1 MNELNYIRSTLS
13 DRDLLEQLAE
23 EAAELSQAA
32 LKLIRADGGTNPT
45 PIDESAAFDSLE
57 EEFMDVLAVM
67 AAYRGG
73 YRYVWEYT
81 GDSINRD
88 KWERWYERV
97 KGAQKK

>member
-45 PIDESAAFDSLE
+45 PIDEAAAFDSLE

-88 KWERWYERV
+88 KWQRWVQRV
-97 KGAQKK
+97 KAGQEG